1 MRFLQISMPAC
12 RVDFL
17 SKHRGNFFK
26 FGHQFQYLFI
36 SAKQKTPKNRVV
48 IGFFQNFNID
58 LEIASNLQS
67 ALKTSPAFTSI
78 KKRNKKTLQLC
89 AIFCFFKKK
98 LTKKQFA
105 ELIKLIRKNDQ
116 GQGSYHSRRH
126 QPKL

>member
-1 MRFLQISMPAC
+1 MPAC

-58 LEIASNLQS
+58 VEIASKLQS
-67 ALKTSPAFTSI
+67 ALKALPAFTSI

-89 AIFCFFKKK
+89 AIFCF
-98 LTKKQFA
+98 L
-105 ELIKLIRKNDQ
+105 RKNLLK
-116 GQGSYHSRRH
+116 SN
-126 QPKL
+126 LLN